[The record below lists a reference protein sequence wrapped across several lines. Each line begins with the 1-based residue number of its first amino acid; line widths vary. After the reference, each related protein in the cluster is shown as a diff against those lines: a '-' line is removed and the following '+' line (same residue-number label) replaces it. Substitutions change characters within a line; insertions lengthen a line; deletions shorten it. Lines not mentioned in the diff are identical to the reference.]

1 MPLPTWKHRIL
12 AALPI
17 AIAAGF
23 AAAPVMEQPASYH
36 LFADIRAFCGVPNFG
51 DVASNLGFLCVG
63 IYGLLQLRRGV
74 SGIASRSWAV
84 MIAGVVLVSLGS
96 AYYHLAP
103 TNETLVWDRLPMT
116 FAFTA
121 MTVAVISEF
130 VSEKFERIA
139 LVPVVTIGA
148 ASVFI
153 WYATGDLRLYFWVQ
167 VTSVAAVLFSIFAFG
182 NAARHRFYILGAGVL
197 YGSAILAEQ
206 LDHEIFDLLFPILSG
221 HTLKHLLAAGGL
233 LMFPLRLRRIALE
246 NA

>member
-1 MPLPTWKHRIL
+1 M
-12 AALPI
+12 
-17 AIAAGF
+17 
-23 AAAPVMEQPASYH
+23 
-36 LFADIRAFCGVPNFG
+36 
-51 DVASNLGFLCVG
+51 
-63 IYGLLQLRRGV
+63 
-74 SGIASRSWAV
+74 
-84 MIAGVVLVSLGS
+84 
-96 AYYHLAP
+96 
-103 TNETLVWDRLPMT
+103 
-116 FAFTA
+116 
-121 MTVAVISEF
+121 
-130 VSEKFERIA
+130 SEKFERIA